1 MEATYHLEL
10 STPSGY
16 VFRSLY
22 IVKYIERQNGSR
34 RNITGAL
41 YVGHPKTRDPM
52 EACVTITVQ
61 YPESVQEFEEK
72 YQRPSL
78 IDPSVASLVLT
89 KYSPSCSENKPLL
102 GGEGTIEMIT
112 SAMSLVKQLC
122 PFVKEIALNDN
133 CHPWQSMTDTGH
145 ARNGTCLANASSKTC
160 DNGSPVSL
168 PYFYLTHHH
177 KTWYEAKFQARLKP
191 DLMEAYQGTF
201 RVLLESPLEPF
212 DVFQTRFLSRVNPV
226 LQDAIRQSY
235 EKAETVDEFFKS
247 LYAQHGTKMVCML
260 LQGWIEEYMRL
271 MKIEE
276 YVKHHKW
283 YISTESIP
291 VYRFR
296 NEKKMYRVTRRHNNG
311 VRRKTLWNEN
321 NQKGSGGRRRGH

>member
-1 MEATYHLEL
+1 MEEAHQFDI
-10 STPSGY
+10 SSPSGY
-16 VFRSLY
+16 MFRSLY

-41 YVGHPKTRDPM
+41 YVGHPKSRDPM
-52 EACVTITVQ
+52 EACTTITVQ
-61 YPESVQEFEEK
+61 YPDGIKEFEEK

-89 KYSPSCSENKPLL
+89 KYSPACAENKPLL

-122 PFVKEIALNDN
+122 PFVKEVALND
-133 CHPWQSMTDTGH
+133 
-145 ARNGTCLANASSKTC
+145 ASSKTC

-168 PYFYLTHHH
+168 PYFYLTNHH

-191 DLMEAYQGTF
+191 EKMEAYQLALRT
-201 RVLLESPLEPF
+201 LLESPLEPF
-212 DVFQTRFLSRVNPV
+212 DVFQARFLSRVKPP

-235 EKAETVDEFFKS
+235 EKSDTVDGFFKS
-247 LYAQHGTKMVCML
+247 LYSQHGTKMVCML
-260 LQGWIEEYMRL
+260 LQGWIDEYMRL
-271 MKIEE
+271 MKMEE

-283 YISTESIP
+283 YISADSIP

-296 NEKKMYRVTRRHNNG
+296 NEKKGHRATRKKNDG
-311 VRRKTLWNEN
+311 VRRKTLWNED
-321 NQKGSGGRRRGH
+321 NQKGAGRRRR

>member
-1 MEATYHLEL
+1 MEETHSFEL

-52 EACVTITVQ
+52 EACVTINVQ

-78 IDPSVASLVLT
+78 IDPTIAFLVLT

-122 PFVKEIALNDN
+122 PFVKEIALND
-133 CHPWQSMTDTGH
+133 
-145 ARNGTCLANASSKTC
+145 ASSKTC

-191 DLMEAYQGTF
+191 ELMEAYQARF
-201 RVLLESPLEPF
+201 HDLLESPLEPY
-212 DVFQTRFLSRVNPV
+212 DVFHARFLSRIPPA

-235 EKAETVDEFFKS
+235 ERAETVDGFFKN
-247 LYAQHGTKMVCML
+247 LYTQHGTKMVCML
-260 LQGWIEEYMRL
+260 LQGWIDGYMQL
-271 MKIEE
+271 MKMEE

-283 YISTESIP
+283 YISVESIP

-296 NEKKMYRVTRRHNNG
+296 NEKRSRRVTRRKNNG
-311 VRRKTLWNEN
+311 VRRKSLWNEN
-321 NQKGSGGRRRGH
+321 HQKGSGRRWRGH